1 MSFLI
6 PRFRNRSRAFTLI
19 ELLVVVAIIGLL
31 ISILL
36 PSLARARRQAKSVKC
51 LSNLRTLGQG
61 VVTYA
66 SESRDGLPG
75 PLHPA
80 VYRNQ
85 GIDALTNNPIRSYS
99 YDFARWFQK
108 RFLTYKLRRIF
119 NDSESQANSITDQV
133 SICPAL
139 EQINPDSNFVDF
151 ASVRPVFPTDYV
163 LNNVGV
169 NTADEQSGSV
179 NGFRVTNPSYYF
191 GFSSYSQNDPQL
203 LAIERNNPPK
213 KLAKINRAA
222 EEWMIADAWY
232 RPRPN
237 GGTPE
242 LQQEGPYQWGWTG
255 VALPNFAPHF
265 SGMAYTPTADDGA
278 RNVDSSR
285 IRNGKD
291 DGLTN
296 TVFFDGHAKGV
307 ESKTYYV
314 NGFALLYGF
323 PGTVNPA
330 MKSPPE
336 GSAAWN
342 GVWK

>member
-1 MSFLI
+1 MSSRG
-6 PRFRNRSRAFTLI
+6 PNRRKRSRAFTLI

-36 PSLARARRQAKSVKC
+36 PSLARARRSAKSVKC

-99 YDFARWFQK
+99 YDQARWFQQ

-119 NDSESQANSITDQV
+119 NDSESQANSISDQV

-139 EQINPDSNFVDF
+139 EQINPDSNFIDF
-151 ASVRPVFPTDYV
+151 ASERPVFPTDYV

-169 NTADEQSGSV
+169 GSSDEQAGTV
-179 NGFRVTNPSYYF
+179 NGFRVTDPSYYF
-191 GFSSYSQNDPQL
+191 GFSSYSRNDPQL
-203 LAIERNNPPK
+203 LDMEHKNPPK
-213 KLAKINRAA
+213 KLAKIKRAA

-232 RPRPN
+232 RPRVN
-237 GGTPE
+237 GSAPE

-265 SGMAYTPTADDGA
+265 SGMVYTPTADAGTRA
-278 RNVDSSR
+278 ADSGR
-285 IRNGKD
+285 IRSGKD

-296 TVFFDGHAKGV
+296 TVFFDGHAKPV

-330 MKSPPE
+330 RQSPPE
-336 GSAAWN
+336 NSPVWN
-342 GVWK
+342 GIWK